1 MRRRPPVF
9 RGPEKFPERSLL
21 AGSLIRIFG
30 RLDASTY
37 LEAGRAA
44 AFARE

>member
-1 MRRRPPVF
+1 MLRCPPAF

-30 RLDASTY
+30 RLDASIY

-44 AFARE
+44 AFTRE